1 MDKWNITI
9 SWFICSSRGRLE
21 CWQLTWMADGSQT
34 QRAEVYTRSHSEAR
48 TRQMIHRNLVH
59 SWHCT
64 ISGIAMCREDVYS
77 VLPIW
82 RFDKRRF
89 GDSQF
94 FWNCPPP
101 PHSTCRGSDEPFR
114 TVTCPAW
121 QEWPG
126 VQMRK
131 KLQTHLSN
139 ETDLMKLDIF
149 ILRSILKL
157 ACWKLKFQR
166 FSCLKHDNNLLHVI
180 TTYHG
185 FAGK

>member
-1 MDKWNITI
+1 MALCMDKWNITI
-9 SWFICSSRGRLE
+9 SWFIFSSRGCLE

-64 ISGIAMCREDVYS
+64 MSGIAMCREDVYS

-94 FWNCPPP
+94 FWNCHHHHT
-101 PHSTCRGSDEPFR
+101 PHVRAVTNPSERWRVLLDKSDLEFR
-114 TVTCPAW
+114 WGRSFKHIC
-121 QEWPG
+121 Q
-126 VQMRK
+126 
-131 KLQTHLSN
+131 
-139 ETDLMKLDIF
+139 MKLI
-149 ILRSILKL
+149 
-157 ACWKLKFQR
+157 
-166 FSCLKHDNNLLHVI
+166 
-180 TTYHG
+180 
-185 FAGK
+185 